1 MTKYVLVMTDSGDTL
16 LGRTNVEMI
25 SSSDGGQIIL
35 LENVFKVINL
45 MMPRDG
51 SVTMVTKLVPLP
63 FSGGPT
69 PRVRANVS
77 YWWPVSDEMFEKYIS
92 NEIDEASSPERGS
105 IPPPSPPSRDQNR
118 LIVVPQVRPGR

>member
-1 MTKYVLVMTDSGDTL
+1 MLKYILVMTDSGDTL
-16 LGRTNVEMI
+16 LGLTNMDML
-25 SSSDGGQIIL
+25 SSTIGEQIIL

-45 MMPRDG
+45 MMPREG

-69 PRVRANVS
+69 PKVQANIS
-77 YWWPVSDEMFEKYIS
+77 YWWPVSDEMLEKYIS
-92 NEIDEASSPERGS
+92 GEIEEASSPERCE
-105 IPPPSPPSRDQNR
+105 IAPPPPPRDSGR